1 MFRSC
6 PRTLLLLLAVLM
18 LLSFGCSRPAQI
30 GVDETAW
37 KEAEALYTAVT
48 ARKPELLEAS
58 RERLRS
64 LHESGRIQTP
74 AFEQLNR
81 IADQA
86 QGGGWEPAAQ
96 SLWKFMRGQRK
107 PH

>member
-1 MFRSC
+1 MAISRSLS
-6 PRTLLLLLAVLM
+6 RFLLISAVTVW
-18 LLSFGCSRPAQI
+18 FVGCSRPAQI

-48 ARKPELLEAS
+48 ARKPDLLEAS

-86 QGGGWEPAAQ
+86 HGGEWDPAAQ
-96 SLWKFMRGQRK
+96 ALWKFMRGQRK
-107 PH
+107 AH